1 MAIIIPVIIGAAAA
15 SAAVT
20 AGIVV
25 AGGVGAALIS
35 TGASLLAGALLN
47 AVGIN
52 LSASKKA
59 EKRQQEALPD
69 SGGYS
74 MAVENPAS
82 DIRNTVR
89 SGVFPQNTIYGKAF
103 VGGVIPWWWISGNR
117 KQFHHFA
124 QVLAGHEIEGIEKFY
139 IGSDEVAIDSSG
151 FVTTKK
157 YMRGTKKLIRF
168 TVFKGDQTSIP
179 AELITASEK
188 KMVAGDCAT
197 GIAWV
202 YVRWEADYDVFSQ
215 VGIPEFRFVVKGKK
229 LYDPR
234 TGTSYY
240 SNNPALAARDYLTS
254 NLGFKCPST
263 EVNDWDVIA
272 AANVCDEMVIVP
284 DGSYQ
289 KRYTINGALSCQN
302 GLKDNLDLINFA
314 MSGYMVWI
322 RGQWTMK
329 AGAYQTPVASIN
341 EDQII
346 EVENLTAFSPRR
358 ELFNTITGTFIAEND
373 LFVEKQ
379 YPIVANQG
387 LINIDGQSIERNVNF
402 PMVTDA
408 VVAQRLAKIEII
420 RARQAVTIS
429 MMCNYST
436 YDLMPGSHVYLN
448 IARYGFSNKVFY
460 VIERTL
466 TENGMHYTLRETGPS
481 VWDWTQFDG
490 VAVDPIPNTNLPNP
504 YEVPLVQNLTAY
516 SGNDT
521 LYIASDGTV
530 LSRIKCTWTEVEDQY
545 VYSGG
550 YVEFQ
555 FGISGGGWLYAKVD
569 ANENDA
575 YLEPAIDQKTYLIN
589 ARFVNSSGQRG
600 EWVQISHYV
609 TGKSALP
616 PNVNGFTIEKNKL
629 NWAPVNNTPDLAG
642 YKIRFQYGQNT
653 WWPNAMPLHEG
664 ILTESPY
671 TFTTL
676 PNGPTTILIKA
687 VDTSGNESLNAGVI
701 TRNSGDLIVN
711 NLLESFVQQ
720 PLWSGIKTNC
730 SVIGGELVATDTNL
744 FYFAD
749 DLPMYGFDGDLFY
762 EPIQSKPMSYEFTII
777 ATKNSILKIDYLL
790 TTDNFKIEYRRPNQ
804 SIFYDADIE
813 NFYGLDDDLIYGNYQ
828 DWQMWTGQLNIDNL
842 TEVAIKISTSGGIG
856 QDIIKEL
863 TAILDVD
870 DIVIQLDNTIISAGG
885 TRLNLGQPV
894 NAIKNIQITVQS
906 DGNNGITARV
916 VDKSASSGPLV
927 QVLNS
932 SGASVNGLIDAIIQA
947 Y

>member
-15 SAAVT
+15 SSAVT
-20 AGIVV
+20 AGLVV

-35 TGASLLAGALLN
+35 TGASLLTGALMD
-47 AVGIN
+47 AAGIN
-52 LSASKKA
+52 MGAAKKA
-59 EKRQQEALPD
+59 EKKQQEALPD
-69 SGGYS
+69 SSGYS

-139 IGSDEVAIDSSG
+139 IGSDEVTVDSDG
-151 FVTTKK
+151 FVSTKK

-168 TVFKGDQTSIP
+168 TVFRGDQTSLP
-179 AELITASEK
+179 AELVTASEN

-387 LINIDGQSIERNVNF
+387 LINIDGESIERNVNF

-408 VVAQRLAKIEII
+408 IVAQRLAKIEII

-429 MMCNYST
+429 MLCNFST

-466 TENGMHYTLRETGPS
+466 AENGMHYTLRETGPS

-504 YEVPLVQNLTAY
+504 YDVPLVQNLTAY

-521 LYIASDGTV
+521 LYVASDGTI

-555 FGISGGGWLYAKVD
+555 FGISGGGFAYAKVD
-569 ANENDA
+569 AEDTII
-575 YLEPAIDQKTYLIN
+575 YLEPAVDKKTYVIK

-600 EWVQISHYV
+600 EWVQINHYV
-609 TGKSALP
+609 VGKSLPP
-616 PNVNGFTIEKNKL
+616 PNVTSFTIEQNVVS
-629 NWAPVNNTPDLAG
+629 WSPVQNTPDLAG
-642 YKIRFQYGQNT
+642 YKIKFQYGQNS
-653 WWPNAMPLHEG
+653 WWNTATPLHSG
-664 ILTESPY
+664 LLTESPY
-671 TFTTL
+671 AFESL
-676 PNGPTTILIKA
+676 PNGPTTLLIKA
-687 VDTSGNESLNAGVI
+687 VDTSGNESLQPAII
-701 TRNSGDLIVN
+701 TQNIGDVIVN
-711 NLLESFVQQ
+711 NLLLEYPQH
-720 PLWSGIKTNC
+720 PLWLGAKTNA
-730 SVIGGELVATDTNL
+730 SVIAGELVATDSNL
-744 FYFAD
+744 FYQAD
-749 DLPMYGFDGDLFY
+749 DLPMYDYETDLFY
-762 EPIQSKPMSYEFTII
+762 PVSQSLPMTYEFEVV
-777 ATKNSILKIDYLL
+777 ATKNSFLKLNYLF
-790 TTDNFKIEYRRPNQ
+790 DVSGFSIEYSLPNQ
-804 SIFYDADIE
+804 SLFYAPTNQLMYGDDASLLYGPYTDFMPWTGEYFASQSTQILIRVTTTGGAGIDKLLELTALLDVADIE
-813 NFYGLDDDLIYGNYQ
+813 LKYNN
-828 DWQMWTGQLNIDNL
+828 
-842 TEVAIKISTSGGIG
+842 VAINSGGSRVLIG
-856 QDIIKEL
+856 QQI
-863 TAILDVD
+863 
-870 DIVIQLDNTIISAGG
+870 
-885 TRLNLGQPV
+885 
-894 NAIKNIQITVQS
+894 NAIKNVQVTVQA
-906 DGNNGITARV
+906 DGNNGVTARII
-916 VDKSASSGPLV
+916 DKSSTLGPIIE
-927 QVLNS
+927 VLNS
-932 SGASVNGLIDAIIQA
+932 SGASVNGLIDATIQA

>member
-1 MAIIIPVIIGAAAA
+1 MAIIIPVIVGAVAA
-15 SAAVT
+15 SSAVA

-35 TGASLLAGALLN
+35 TGASLLTGALLN
-47 AVGIN
+47 AAGIN
-52 LSASKKA
+52 LSATKKA
-59 EKRQQEALPD
+59 EKQQQQALPD
-69 SGGYS
+69 ASSYS

-89 SGVFPQNTIYGKAF
+89 SGVFPQNSIYGKAF
-103 VGGVIPWWWISGNR
+103 VGGVIPWWWISGKR
-117 KQFHHFA
+117 KEFHHFA
-124 QVLAGHEIEGIEKFY
+124 QVLAAHEIDAVEKFY
-139 IGSDEVAIDSSG
+139 IGSDEVAVDSEG

-157 YMRGTKKLIRF
+157 YMRGKKRLIRF
-168 TVFKGDQTSIP
+168 VVYKGDQTALP
-179 AELITASEK
+179 TELITASEK

-202 YVRWEADYDVFSQ
+202 YIRWEADYDVFSQ
-215 VGIPEFRFVVKGKK
+215 VGIPDFRFVVRGKK

-240 SNNPALAARDYLTS
+240 STNPALAARDYLTS
-254 NLGFKCPST
+254 SLGFNCPSV
-263 EVNDWDVIA
+263 EINDWDVIA
-272 AANVCDEMVIVP
+272 AANVCDEFVIVP

-289 KRYTINGALSCQN
+289 RRYTINGALSCQN

-322 RGQWTMK
+322 RGQWTMQ

-341 EDQII
+341 QDQII
-346 EVENLTAFSPRR
+346 EVENLTAFTPRR

-387 LINIDGQSIERNVNF
+387 LIAIDGTSIERNVNF

-408 VVAQRLAKIEII
+408 VIAQRLAKIEII

-429 MMCNYST
+429 MLCNFST
-436 YDLMPGSHVYLN
+436 YDLKPGSHVYLN
-448 IARYGFSNKVFY
+448 IARYGFVNKVFY

-481 VWDWTQFDG
+481 VWDWTQFEG
-490 VAVDPIPNTNLPNP
+490 AAIDPEPNTALPNP
-504 YEVPLVQNLTAY
+504 YEVSLVENLTAY

-521 LYIASDGTV
+521 LYIAADGTV
-530 LSRIKCTWTEVEDQY
+530 LSRIRCRWNETENQY

-550 YVEFQ
+550 YIEFQ
-555 FGISGGGWLYAKVD
+555 FAVVGGGWVYARAD
-569 ANENDA
+569 ASEVETF
-575 YLEPAIDQKTYLIN
+575 LEPVIDQRWYIIN
-589 ARFVNSSGQRG
+589 ARYVNSSGQRG
-600 EWVQISHYV
+600 EWVQIVHYV
-609 TGKSALP
+609 VGKSEPP
-616 PNVNGFTIEKNKL
+616 PNVANFTIEQNKL
-629 NWAPVNNTPDLAG
+629 NWSPVNNTPDLAG
-642 YKIRFQYGQNT
+642 YKIRFQYGKNT
-653 WWPNAMPLHEG
+653 WWPTAKPLHEG
-664 ILTESPY
+664 LLTESPY
-671 TFTTL
+671 TFATL

-687 VDTSGNESLNAGVI
+687 VDTSGNESLVPASI
-701 TRNSGDLIVN
+701 TRNTGDLIVN
-711 NLLESFVQQ
+711 NLLESFVQH
-720 PLWSGIKTNC
+720 PLWLGSKTNC
-730 SVIGGELVATDTNL
+730 SVVGGELLADDTNE

-749 DLPMYGFDGDLFY
+749 DLPMYGFDNDLFY
-762 EPIQSKPMSYEFTII
+762 DPIQSKAMSYEFTII

-790 TTDNFKIEYRRPNQ
+790 TTDNFKIEYRLPNQ
-804 SIFYDADIE
+804 SIFYGIE
-813 NFYGLDDDLIYGNYQ
+813 TEKFYGLDGDFIYGIYQ
-828 DWQMWTGQLNIDNL
+828 DWQIWTGELNIDNL
-842 TEVAIKISTSGGIG
+842 TEVTIRISTAGGLG

-870 DIVIQLDNTIISAGG
+870 DIIIQLDNVVISSSG
-885 TRLNLGQPV
+885 TRLNLGQKV
-894 NAIKNIQITVQS
+894 NVIKNIQMTVQA
-906 DGNNGITARV
+906 DGNNGVNARA
-916 VDKSASSGPLV
+916 VDKNASSGPLV

-932 SGASVNGLIDAIIQA
+932 SGASVNGLIDAVIQA